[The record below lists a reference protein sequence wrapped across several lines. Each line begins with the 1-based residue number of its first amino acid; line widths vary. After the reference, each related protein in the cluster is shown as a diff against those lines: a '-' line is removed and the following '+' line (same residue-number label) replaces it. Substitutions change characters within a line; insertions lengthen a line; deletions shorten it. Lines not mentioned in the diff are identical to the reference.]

1 LRHGGLH
8 RRQFAR
14 KLVRVE
20 SYNIQHLSVVFKLEL
35 SATCNLLINYADGPY
50 GRERMSSEKKLGR
63 NRRPFVEDSSSPRP
77 FDSSRGQNRGSIS
90 GFCPTG
96 LPVGFHLYS
105 GAASNC
111 SKPQARST
119 PVVAAR
125 FGSAAISKAGSFSL
139 ALKCWKVTPSGL
151 MGSWNRSPFFQ
162 S

>member
-1 LRHGGLH
+1 MTRVWLLPPKRKEREKGEKKKILFHGKCL
-8 RRQFAR
+8 
-14 KLVRVE
+14 
-20 SYNIQHLSVVFKLEL
+20 
-35 SATCNLLINYADGPY
+35 CLLDLPAKGCPLLFSFS
-50 GRERMSSEKKLGR
+50 GREHKSSERKLGR
-63 NRRPFVEDSSSPRP
+63 NRRPFVEDLSSPRP

-90 GFCPTG
+90 GFRPTG